1 MRCRDI
7 MRTDVRHLI
16 AEDSIRT
23 AAEVMRD
30 AGVGFLPVVD
40 SASSVIGV
48 ITDRDLVVRA
58 LADGRSPETAVS
70 VVMTDEVV
78 ACMPDDDIRVAAARL
93 ARMKRSRVV
102 VVDERGTLAGVISLS
117 DVVEALGGIA
127 AIASARDAR
136 GQDLDRRS
144 RDRISRTSVV

>member
-1 MRCRDI
+1 
-7 MRTDVRHLI
+7 MRTDVRHLV

-30 AGVGFLPVVD
+30 AKVGFLPVVD
-40 SASSVIGV
+40 SASQVIGV

-58 LADGRSPETAVS
+58 LADGRSPDTAVS
-70 VVMTDEVV
+70 LVMTDEVV

-102 VVDERGTLAGVISLS
+102 VVDERGALAGVISLS

-127 AIASARDAR
+127 AIATARDAKGR
-136 GQDLDRRS
+136 DLDRRS
-144 RDRISRTSVV
+144 HDRLSRTSVI

>member
-1 MRCRDI
+1 

-30 AGVGFLPVVD
+30 AAVGFLPVVD

-58 LADGRSPETAVS
+58 LADGRSSDTAVS

-102 VVDERGTLAGVISLS
+102 VVDERGALAGVISLS

-127 AIASARDAR
+127 AIAAARDSR
-136 GQDLDRRS
+136 GRDLDRRS
-144 RDRISRTSVV
+144 HDRLSRTSVV